1 MILEENENLRKKIKN
16 ANGES
21 EEERLNNAK
30 KFVMRDE
37 AIIKE
42 MVETI
47 FMTDIKV
54 KKVKNV
60 VLNFE
65 KEIEGYKQIANIT
78 AYINDDTFV
87 CIKYFSSKTN
97 KDKGLS
103 YGLLVNY
110 PFNLFKDEEEKK
122 MFTKKLCTFIY
133 RNTSKKLNFH
143 ILIDLYYSYIKN
155 PKLPKAIIAELKS
168 RIIVRSLM

>member
-54 KKVKNV
+54 KNV

-87 CIKYFSSKTN
+87 CIKYFSSKTKT
-97 KDKGLS
+97 KD
-103 YGLLVNY
+103 YHMDY
-110 PFNLFKDEEEKK
+110 W
-122 MFTKKLCTFIY
+122 
-133 RNTSKKLNFH
+133 
-143 ILIDLYYSYIKN
+143 
-155 PKLPKAIIAELKS
+155 
-168 RIIVRSLM
+168 

>member
-16 ANGES
+16 VNGES

-30 KFVMRDE
+30 EFVMRDE

-65 KEIEGYKQIANIT
+65 KEIEGYEQIANIT

-110 PFNLFKDEEEKK
+110 PFNLFEDEEEKK
-122 MFTKKLCTFIY
+122 MFTKKLYTFIY

-155 PKLPKAIIAELKS
+155 PKLPKVIIAELKS

>member
-54 KKVKNV
+54 KKGKKCC
-60 VLNFE
+60 FE
-65 KEIEGYKQIANIT
+65 
-78 AYINDDTFV
+78 F
-87 CIKYFSSKTN
+87 
-97 KDKGLS
+97 
-103 YGLLVNY
+103 
-110 PFNLFKDEEEKK
+110 
-122 MFTKKLCTFIY
+122 
-133 RNTSKKLNFH
+133 
-143 ILIDLYYSYIKN
+143 
-155 PKLPKAIIAELKS
+155 
-168 RIIVRSLM
+168 

>member
-54 KKVKNV
+54 KKVKM
-60 VLNFE
+60 
-65 KEIEGYKQIANIT
+65 
-78 AYINDDTFV
+78 
-87 CIKYFSSKTN
+87 
-97 KDKGLS
+97 
-103 YGLLVNY
+103 
-110 PFNLFKDEEEKK
+110 LF
-122 MFTKKLCTFIY
+122 
-133 RNTSKKLNFH
+133 
-143 ILIDLYYSYIKN
+143 
-155 PKLPKAIIAELKS
+155 
-168 RIIVRSLM
+168 